1 MVSCLEYGL
10 PQGGP
15 LPGTS
20 EWDDHGGCN
29 IEGWAAEVGG
39 EGCLSDPQAA
49 WNVRGGA
56 TVSIVQGKTVKNTL
70 YLEEDALRAAGV
82 WDVPGTSGF
91 YAARVGCVSSDATG
105 AATVT
110 PTAVVKPL
118 SPAEFMHEVYD
129 RGSSGCSQ
137 EAPLGA
143 WPCAGWKTPEGW
155 AC

>member
-1 MVSCLEYGL
+1 MWDSSTPGSARTTAMSDTAGVTPPSARSTIQDVSAISKRGL
-10 PQGGP
+10 
-15 LPGTS
+15 LLK
-20 EWDDHGGCN
+20 
-29 IEGWAAEVGG
+29 EGH
-39 EGCLSDPQAA
+39 
-49 WNVRGGA
+49 A

-137 EAPLGA
+137 EVPLGA